1 MDVKEGEILPLTG
14 VTMDT
19 SGRIRYLEMQEE
31 TEKTT
36 RANRCWFL
44 GVTRG
49 SQGLGLTLLN
59 GALSTPG
66 AKTHAQILCIS
77 AGLSTPTHHPHS
89 CRARVLDKISENIN
103 VTCKF
108 GEIHIFIV
116 KQVRIR

>member
-59 GALSTPG
+59 GALSTR
-66 AKTHAQILCIS
+66 AKTHPQILYIS
-77 AGLSTPTHHPHS
+77 SGLSTPTHHPHS
-89 CRARVLDKISENIN
+89 CRACVLDKISENIK